1 MSEALARAKKVRAG
15 HRSSTTRLMHQLER
29 EYGIDDGPSLDR
41 LMQCKLSLNEK
52 LERLHTLNE
61 EILTIVEDDD
71 IESEIE
77 QADQFKDRI
86 HQAMFRIQHKISVK
100 ESSAATVSP
109 STHSVSAPISSAPL
123 TDATTGTS
131 STGDMTVTTTD
142 GLSTTRLDAGTTTVV
157 TSTVTPVPHHEV
169 TGTGSSRVK
178 LPKLEPKKFNGDLTK
193 WETFWS
199 SFESSIHLNP
209 GLTAVDKFHYLSSLL
224 EGPAFAAVA
233 GLKLTAPNYTEAID
247 TLTKRYGNKQLII
260 ARHMDTLLELE
271 PVTSSTNIKALRR
284 LYDQIEFQVRSLKS
298 LEVPLDSYG
307 NLLSSLFMNRL
318 PQEFR
323 LLVSREVGEAEW
335 RIDDIMTIV
344 GREISARER
353 AFLPTTRSIPTAT
366 ALVASDGK
374 PRCCYCRQPHPSISY
389 KNVPDVMQ
397 RKNILK
403 KTGRCFVC
411 LKRHH
416 MSKDC
421 RSPLSCTRCNGRHHT
436 SICMSHASTQPT
448 NSQIAHANP
457 ITQSGRNSTQAATL
471 PPT

>member
-1 MSEALARAKKVRAG
+1 
-15 HRSSTTRLMHQLER
+15 MHQLEG

-52 LERLHTLNE
+52 LEWLCTLDE

-142 GLSTTRLDAGTTTVV
+142 ALSTTCSDASATTVV

-209 GLTAVDKFHYLSSLL
+209 DLTAVDKFHYLSSLL

-247 TLTKRYGNKQLII
+247 ILTKRYGNKQLII
-260 ARHMDTLLELE
+260 A
-271 PVTSSTNIKALRR
+271 
-284 LYDQIEFQVRSLKS
+284 
-298 LEVPLDSYG
+298 
-307 NLLSSLFMNRL
+307 
-318 PQEFR
+318 
-323 LLVSREVGEAEW
+323 
-335 RIDDIMTIV
+335 
-344 GREISARER
+344 
-353 AFLPTTRSIPTAT
+353 
-366 ALVASDGK
+366 
-374 PRCCYCRQPHPSISY
+374 
-389 KNVPDVMQ
+389 
-397 RKNILK
+397 
-403 KTGRCFVC
+403 
-411 LKRHH
+411 
-416 MSKDC
+416 
-421 RSPLSCTRCNGRHHT
+421 
-436 SICMSHASTQPT
+436 
-448 NSQIAHANP
+448 
-457 ITQSGRNSTQAATL
+457 
-471 PPT
+471 

>member
-1 MSEALARAKKVRAG
+1 MSDALARAKKVRTG
-15 HRSSTTRLMHQLER
+15 HRSLTTRLMHQLE
-29 EYGIDDGPSLDR
+29 EVYGIDDGSSLDR
-41 LMQCKLSLNEK
+41 LMQYKLSLNEK
-52 LERLHTLNE
+52 LEWLRTLDE
-61 EILTIVEDDD
+61 EILTIVEEDN

-86 HQAMFRIQHKISVK
+86 HQAIFRIQHKISVK
-100 ESSAATVSP
+100 EPSAATVPP
-109 STHSVSAPISSAPL
+109 STHSVSAPTLPAPL
-123 TDATTGTS
+123 TDPTISTS
-131 STGDMTVTTTD
+131 STGDMTVITTD
-142 GLSTTRLDAGTTTVV
+142 ALSTTRSDASTTTVV

-178 LPKLEPKKFNGDLTK
+178 LPKLEPKKFNEESGDLTK

-199 SFESSIHLNP
+199 SFESSIHLNS

-247 TLTKRYGNKQLII
+247 TLMKRYGNKQLII
-260 ARHMDTLLELE
+260 VRHMDTLLELE
-271 PVTSSTNIKALRR
+271 PVASSTNIKALRR

-323 LLVSREVGEAEW
+323 LLISREVGKAGW

-344 GREISARER
+344 GREISVRER
-353 AFLPTTRSIPTAT
+353 AFLPTTRSIPTST

-374 PRCCYCRQPHPSISY
+374 ARCCYC
-389 KNVPDVMQ
+389 
-397 RKNILK
+397 
-403 KTGRCFVC
+403 
-411 LKRHH
+411 
-416 MSKDC
+416 
-421 RSPLSCTRCNGRHHT
+421 
-436 SICMSHASTQPT
+436 
-448 NSQIAHANP
+448 
-457 ITQSGRNSTQAATL
+457 
-471 PPT
+471 